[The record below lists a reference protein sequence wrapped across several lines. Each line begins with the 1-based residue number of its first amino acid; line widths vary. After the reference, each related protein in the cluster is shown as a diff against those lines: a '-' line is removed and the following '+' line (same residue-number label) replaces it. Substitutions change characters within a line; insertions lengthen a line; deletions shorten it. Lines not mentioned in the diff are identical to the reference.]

1 MGDNSEGALG
11 IGDQTVSNCGIPSL
25 VEGLSHKVIIEVACG
40 GSHTIACSEDGEAF
54 AWGDASKGALGIG
67 TNDGLEAQEG
77 DFVFSPTQLT
87 DLKRRGE

>member
-1 MGDNSEGALG
+1 
-11 IGDQTVSNCGIPSL
+11 L

-67 TNDGLEAQEG
+67 TNDGLEA
-77 DFVFSPTQLT
+77 
-87 DLKRRGE
+87 